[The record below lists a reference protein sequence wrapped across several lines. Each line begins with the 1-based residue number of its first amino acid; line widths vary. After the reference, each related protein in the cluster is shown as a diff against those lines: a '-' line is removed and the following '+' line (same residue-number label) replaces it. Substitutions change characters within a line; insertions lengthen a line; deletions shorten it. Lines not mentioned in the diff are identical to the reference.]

1 MKTKG
6 LFDEFPPVSKEQWRN
21 KITTDLKGAD
31 FDKKLVWK
39 TGEGFNV
46 QPFYTADDFEKRT
59 NLDVCPGDF
68 PFLRGKNVKGNE
80 WLVRQDIHVENIS
93 EANAKVLD
101 IRMKGV
107 DAIGFIFDEKFSPTI
122 DTIEQLLQNIRLD
135 LMELNFKTTHPLAM
149 LSIIDQ
155 LSKKYNRDLEQV
167 KGSLD
172 FDPLGQNS
180 LTGNFYASRQDD
192 FNLLVELVKASQLLP
207 KFQVVTVDGTIFHNS
222 GSGIVTQLA
231 FVLAKGADYLTH
243 LTEHGIDI
251 DQAAPKLRFNFAV
264 GSNYFMEIAKFRAA
278 RYLWANIVNAYG
290 LNDAD
295 NAAMF
300 IHCSNSEWNKTTY
313 DPYVNMLRTTT
324 ETMSSLIGGV
334 DSMTVLPFNKVYES
348 PTEFSERIARNQ
360 QLLLKGESYFDKVND
375 PAAGSYYIE
384 ELTEQIIQES
394 WKLFLEV
401 DEMGGYEKAFEK
413 GFIQEK
419 VKAESQQKDADI
431 ANRKRTLLGTNQYP
445 NITEHIEK
453 INQSTFDKTTD
464 SDAKTLNPYRGSR
477 EFEKLRFKT
486 DQYALENKR
495 PAVWMFTFGNLAMRN
510 ARAQFAAN
518 FFGCA
523 GFEIINN
530 LGFQSA
536 EAGIAAAKKAR
547 PDVVVICSSD
557 DEYVDNVIN
566 IYNALKEDSIV
577 VLAGYPKALI
587 DELKSAGFDNF
598 IHVRTN
604 VLAELKRYQQL
615 LDIA

>member
-1 MKTKG
+1 MEREK
-6 LFDEFPPVSKEQWRN
+6 LFQEFPPVSTKDW
-21 KITTDLKGAD
+21 KDKVIKDLKGAD
-31 FDKKLVWK
+31 FDKKLVWR
-39 TGEGFNV
+39 TGEGFDV
-46 QPFYTADDFEKRT
+46 QPFYTADDLGKRP
-59 NLDVCPGDF
+59 NLAVCPGDF
-68 PFLRGKNVKGNE
+68 PFLRGKNVKGNK
-80 WLVRQDIHVENIS
+80 WLVRQDIHVGDIR

-107 DAIGFIFDEKFSPTI
+107 DSIGFIFEKGFVPTVEN
-122 DTIEQLLQNIRLD
+122 IESLLQNIRLD
-135 LMELNFKTTHPLAM
+135 LMELNFKTTRPLAV

-155 LSKKYNRDLEQV
+155 LAKKYNRDLEQV

-172 FDPLGQNS
+172 FDPLGHSS
-180 LTGNFYASRQDD
+180 LTGNFYTSQLDD

-207 KFQVVTVDGTIFHNS
+207 KFQVVTVDGTVFHNA
-222 GSGIVTQLA
+222 GSGIVSQLA
-231 FVLAKGADYLTH
+231 FSLAKGADYLTH

-251 DQAAPKLRFNFAV
+251 DQAAPNLRFNFAV

-401 DEMGGYEKAFEK
+401 DEMGGYQKAFEK

-419 VKAESQQKDADI
+419 IKTESQQKDADI

-453 INQSTFDKTTD
+453 IHQSTFNKTSD
-464 SDAKTLNPYRGSR
+464 SDANTINLYRGSQ

-495 PAVWMFTFGNLAMRN
+495 PTVWMFTFGNLAMRN

-523 GFEIINN
+523 GFNIINN
-530 LGFQSA
+530 PGFQSA
-536 EAGIAAAKKAR
+536 EAGIASAKKAR
-547 PDVVVICSSD
+547 PDIVVICSSD
-557 DEYVDNVIN
+557 DEYADNAIN
-566 IYNALKEDSIV
+566 IYNSLKDDTIV
-577 VLAGYPKALI
+577 VLAGYPKGLI
-587 DELKSAGFDNF
+587 DDLKENRFDNF
-598 IHVRTN
+598 IHVKTN
-604 VLAELKRYQQL
+604 VLAELTRYQQL
-615 LDIA
+615 LNIG

>member
-1 MKTKG
+1 MEREK
-6 LFDEFPPVSKEQWRN
+6 LFQEFSPVSIKDWKDKVIE
-21 KITTDLKGAD
+21 DLKGAD

-68 PFLRGKNVKGNE
+68 PFLRGKNVKGNK
-80 WLVRQDIHVENIS
+80 WLVRQEIEVEDIVA
-93 EANAKVLD
+93 ANAKVLD
-101 IRMKGV
+101 IRMKGI
-107 DAIGFIFDEKFSPTI
+107 DSFGFNFKANYKPDIEDIEK
-122 DTIEQLLQNIRLD
+122 LLQNIRVD
-135 LMELNFKTTHPLAM
+135 FMELNFNSHYPVEILEIIEILA
-149 LSIIDQ
+149 
-155 LSKKYNRDLEQV
+155 KRYNRELDKV
-167 KGSLD
+167 RGSVE
-172 FDPLGQNS
+172 FDPIDHYNRYGKYYHTKESDFALLEDLFRRSSHLKNFHV
-180 LTGNFYASRQDD
+180 LTIDAAVY
-192 FNLLVELVKASQLLP
+192 
-207 KFQVVTVDGTIFHNS
+207 HNS

-231 FVLAKGADYLTH
+231 FALAKAVEYLNH
-243 LTEHGIDI
+243 LTNNGFDI
-251 DQAAPKLRFNFAV
+251 DEIATKLRFNFAV

-401 DEMGGYEKAFEK
+401 DEMGGYEKAFEQ

-453 INQSTFDKTTD
+453 INQSIFDKTTD
-464 SDAKTLNPYRGSR
+464 SDAKTFNPYRGSR

-495 PAVWMFTFGNLAMRN
+495 PGVWMFTFGNLAMRN

-530 LGFQSA
+530 PGFQSA
-536 EAGIAAAKKAR
+536 EAGIAAAKKAK

-557 DEYVDNVIN
+557 DEYVDNAQKIIAELEN
-566 IYNALKEDSIV
+566 DSIV
-577 VLAGYPKALI
+577 VLAGYPKDLI
-587 DELKSAGFDNF
+587 EELRLSGFVNF
-598 IHVRTN
+598 IHVKAN
-604 VLAELKRYQQL
+604 VLEELKRYQQL
-615 LDIA
+615 LKIG

>member
-46 QPFYTADDFEKRT
+46 QPFYTADDFKKRT